1 MQWWHL
7 TAIGFC
13 VFWWCCITKV
23 WSVHHIIIVIFINGV
38 CYRGFQKCAKF
49 GCSGRSFNT
58 KVYSLNYESSRQIGP
73 IMSEV
78 FFGKNYCGAH
88 IAHIAH
94 LRNFCILCIR
104 PKSCFGGLN
113 ERWAA
118 TLFVIHSKIPV
129 RWRGGQ
135 CLMHHSTDYCM
146 RILRS
151 SLYSGKTVKY

>member
-1 MQWWHL
+1 M
-7 TAIGFC
+7 
-13 VFWWCCITKV
+13 
-23 WSVHHIIIVIFINGV
+23 

-104 PKSCFGGLN
+104 PKSCFGGVN
-113 ERWAA
+113 EQSGYLVFEAVRKVRARKVSEMIIYGQSYTRQAQERKESGVLSPSPPSPSPAA
-118 TLFVIHSKIPV
+118 
-129 RWRGGQ
+129 
-135 CLMHHSTDYCM
+135 C
-146 RILRS
+146 S
-151 SLYSGKTVKY
+151 SSGSVGRQ